1 MQLQVHQCSLH
12 AEGPPGDV
20 PAQVMAAVKRG
31 AFAIGFTELSKQ
43 VDIAAVYRL
52 CAEHGYML
60 YKGTND
66 TAIAWDIHAALIG
79 KGEVPTGA
87 SRSLVWVTLD
97 YHGEQITVVEQ
108 HWVTGT
114 YDKSHPGETRAKQ
127 SQAMIDAVTTHA
139 EGHDLAFWMGDTN
152 ANFANAKDTIRVA
165 LDKAGLV
172 SAYEERNKYLPTLGK
187 NTCDVVGH
195 FAPDT
200 RVHCGQQH
208 KPTDPCSRCGHA
220 LGPIGSWLHYD
231 HTDSSDGYLGFS
243 HGSRPCPVCGRRC
256 NIRAGA
262 QKANRNSRRPIKRA
276 IIRSAESLRW

>member
-12 AEGPPGDV
+12 AEGPPGEV

-79 KGEVPTGA
+79 KGEVPTGG

-200 RVHCGQQH
+200 RVHCLDVQKYPGL
-208 KPTDPCSRCGHA
+208 KSDHA
-220 LGPIGSWLHYD
+220 
-231 HTDSSDGYLGFS
+231 
-243 HGSRPCPVCGRRC
+243 PV
-256 NIRAGA
+256 
-262 QKANRNSRRPIKRA
+262 
-276 IIRSAESLRW
+276 SAFYTVR